1 MHSTPRHPFTGM
13 PLFAI
18 LGSMSTTGVRLPRF
32 RRAAAETQPMQ
43 MTPRDLD
50 ILRQIAAHRF
60 LRSSQIAAL
69 VGGSAQQVLR
79 RLRLLFHH
87 GYLER
92 PCAQIDYYHN
102 GGGSQEMVYGLASR
116 GAGRLRRDLDMP
128 FSRMDW
134 SGKNKRAGRLFLEH
148 ALMVSDIMVALE
160 FACRKSPGIRLLT
173 DADIPLP
180 PVAKKS
186 REPFHWH
193 VNLST
198 RHRVGVIPDS
208 VFGLEYADL
217 PEGRNRAWFFLE
229 ADRGTMPVLRQNL
242 DQTSFFR
249 KMLAYEATWTQSIHR
264 TRLGVHRFRVLT
276 ITNSP
281 ERAANLAAACGQ
293 LERGQ
298 GLFLFGDS
306 AALLAGDD
314 LLNYV
319 FETGRTGERTSLS
332 AH

>member
-1 MHSTPRHPFTGM
+1 
-13 PLFAI
+13 
-18 LGSMSTTGVRLPRF
+18 MSTTAARRPRF
-32 RRAAAETQPMQ
+32 RRDVSALQSMQ
-43 MTPRDLD
+43 LTARDLE
-50 ILRQIAAHRF
+50 ILRCVAMHRF
-60 LRSSQIAAL
+60 LRSSQVIALA
-69 VGGSAQQVLR
+69 GGSAAPVLR
-79 RLRLLFHH
+79 RLQLLYHH

-92 PCAQIDYYHN
+92 PLAQIDYYHR

-116 GAGRLRRDLDMP
+116 GAGRLRRDLNIP

-160 FACRKSPGIRLLT
+160 LACRTTPGVRFITRDEL
-173 DADIPLP
+173 ALP
-180 PVAKKS
+180 AAVQKT

-193 VNLST
+193 VNVST
-198 RHRVGVIPDS
+198 RHRVGVIPDA

-249 KMLAYEATWTQSIHR
+249 KTLAYEATWTQNLHR
-264 TRLGVHRFRVLT
+264 TRLGLHRFRVLT
-276 ITNSP
+276 VTSSTQ
-281 ERAANLAAACGQ
+281 RAAHLAEACAQ

-298 GLFLFGDS
+298 GLFIFRSLN
-306 AALLAGDD
+306 D
-314 LLNYV
+314 LLQS
-319 FETGRTGERTSLS
+319 GDLRSLRE
-332 AH
+332 